1 MKFQDGHAEINHLP
15 PEGLQAEFELVAKRQ
30 EKSMAEI
37 IRELVESYVSEHR
50 PAKPQAIGIG
60 SDREVNSKL
69 PRVAQGSVATERNQD
84 AVMKKTTIY

>member
-1 MKFQDGHAEINHLP
+1 MRKSTIYL

-50 PAKPQAIGIG
+50 PA
-60 SDREVNSKL
+60 
-69 PRVAQGSVATERNQD
+69 
-84 AVMKKTTIY
+84 